1 MEFGLGVRENP
12 GVYGCNNL
20 SYSGTFSVVLT
31 ARGFF
36 TRLGFST
43 YILCCDCFI
52 LSHLFFCL
60 LTLLFAMSY
69 GRILGTAI
77 PRSSVYRDYPQQ
89 LVSEPYGLAMAVTS
103 LYGRSYG
110 GLGGIGIM
118 MIMVA

>member
-12 GVYGCNNL
+12 EVYGCNNL

-36 TRLGFST
+36 TRFGFSK
-43 YILCCDCFI
+43 YILCCDYFI

-69 GRILGTAI
+69 GHILGTAI
-77 PRSSVYRDYPQQ
+77 PRSS
-89 LVSEPYGLAMAVTS
+89 GL
-103 LYGRSYG
+103 
-110 GLGGIGIM
+110 
-118 MIMVA
+118 

>member
-1 MEFGLGVRENP
+1 MRENP
-12 GVYGCNNL
+12 EVYGCNSL

-31 ARGFF
+31 ARGFLPV
-36 TRLGFST
+36 LGFPRISCVVIVLFSLI
-43 YILCCDCFI
+43 Y
-52 LSHLFFCL
+52 FFCL

-69 GRILGTAI
+69 GHILGTTF
-77 PRSSVYRDYPQQ
+77 PRSSVSRVDYPQQ
-89 LVSEPYGLAMAVTS
+89 LVSEPYGLAMAISS